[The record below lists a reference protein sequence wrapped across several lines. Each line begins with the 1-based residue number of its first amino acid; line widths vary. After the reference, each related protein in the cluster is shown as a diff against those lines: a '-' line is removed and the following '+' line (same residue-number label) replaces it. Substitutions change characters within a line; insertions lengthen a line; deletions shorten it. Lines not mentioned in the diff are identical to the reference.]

1 MSNMKLGNRHRNK
14 ERVLTEVVTPNLP
27 EKKFIMSM
35 PENLH
40 TEFKLLCVSKGVAMK
55 DVVIQAIKEWVK
67 DNNK

>member
-1 MSNMKLGNRHRNK
+1 MSNMKLGSRHRNK

-35 PENLH
+35 PESLH